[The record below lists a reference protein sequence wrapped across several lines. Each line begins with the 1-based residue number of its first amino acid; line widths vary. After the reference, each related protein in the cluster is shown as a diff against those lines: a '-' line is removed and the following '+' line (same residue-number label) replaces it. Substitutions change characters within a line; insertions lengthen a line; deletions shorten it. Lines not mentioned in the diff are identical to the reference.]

1 MSKKSNWGDPCIL
14 MGDIFIKLV
23 DDCAQN
29 SFEVSLMYCGAVEY
43 YLKAKDIDKSSRN
56 IKIADK
62 KIKNYSVYFPK
73 ASDITLGGYSIGD
86 KYLIDCVMSFEII
99 IAKDISSLQH
109 HRR

>member
-56 IKIADK
+56 IKKLLQADK
-62 KIKNYSVYFPK
+62 IGNAIHLRRIGSGWQ
-73 ASDITLGGYSIGD
+73 ADSGG
-86 KYLIDCVMSFEII
+86 
-99 IAKDISSLQH
+99 
-109 HRR
+109 